1 MSREES
7 QTTIYLTVN
16 KIAVMYVTK
25 DEVILAEDEDE
36 ATSSWIALIGH
47 AGS

>member
-1 MSREES
+1 
-7 QTTIYLTVN
+7 
-16 KIAVMYVTK
+16 MYVTK
-25 DEVILAEDEDE
+25 DELILAEDEDE